1 MKINNIINSFK
12 NKFQTKLNLNSKLKI
27 GIDINEVLRARWLQM
42 DKYYYSEFQNELL
55 SPDQPYVYDFFKYYK
70 WEDTVENS
78 KVLREPGELPED
90 INPIDYQVDP
100 ITGEAPVDFLLFKKD
115 EEKKLTAKEVYNRFM
130 YEDFVFEI
138 FGTAPIM
145 YKGMDL
151 HVKNFYE
158 KYKNTVEFILISKEN
173 EFSIPSTLMFLSRM
187 MSRFTKYKFIKT
199 DDEIWS
205 DVDILIT
212 TDPDI
217 IDSNLPK
224 GKKIIKLDRPY
235 NMKCKKTGLIKDLIH
250 INDLFDNEDF
260 KKIIKYE

>member
-12 NKFQTKLNLNSKLKI
+12 NKFLIKPNVNTKLRI
-27 GIDINEVLRARWLQM
+27 GIDINEVLRSRWIAF
-42 DKYYYSEFQNELL
+42 DKQYYAEYDGVGIPE
-55 SPDQPYVYDFFKYYK
+55 DQPYVYDFFKYYK
-70 WEDTVENS
+70 WKDTVENS
-78 KVLREPGELPED
+78 KVLREPGDLPED
-90 INPIDYQVDP
+90 VNPIDYQVDP
-100 ITGEAPVDFLLFKKD
+100 ITGEAPIDFLLFKKD
-115 EEKKLTAKEVYNRFM
+115 IEKKLTAKEVYNRFM

-158 KYKNTVEFILISKEN
+158 KYKNSVEFILISKEN

-199 DDEIWS
+199 DDEIWN

-217 IDSNLPK
+217 IDSELPK
-224 GKKIIKLDRPY
+224 GKQIIKLNRPY
-235 NMKCKKTGLIKDLIH
+235 NMECKKSGLIKDLIH
-250 INDLFDNEDF
+250 IHDLFDNEKF
-260 KKIIKYE
+260 KKIIKYV